1 MTSDGTRHAESE
13 RRQVIDALRAPGR
26 AAARIPLGRAA
37 WAALAAAVLTAVALV
52 SIVVQ
57 RPSVARAQEPVVAE
71 RYMVVAAN
79 PHAARAGDAI
89 IRAGGGAVDA
99 AIAVQAVL
107 SLVEPQS
114 SGIGGGAFMLH
125 FDAPDDEGGAGEI
138 IAYEGRETAPSTAT
152 PDMFLDEN
160 GNPLPFTQAA
170 FGGLAVG
177 VPGVMRMLELA
188 HRQHG
193 RLPWAD
199 LFAPAIELAE
209 QGFEISPRLYFLLD
223 QFKRFETSEEFRAH
237 YYDADG
243 EPHPP
248 GYRLVN
254 PEYAATLRLLAE
266 EGADAMYTG
275 ALADAIVREV
285 RENSLR
291 PGRLAREDLERYA
304 AHESE
309 PLCSPYREWRVCG
322 PQLPSSGGVTVQQ
335 ILGMLERF
343 DLAALAADDPSAMH
357 LYVEAAR
364 LAFADRARYLA
375 DPEFVDVPVA
385 GLLDP
390 GYLERR
396 AALID
401 PSRAMRNVEAGVPP
415 EAAAALRLAPS
426 RPQERVSTSHFT
438 IVDPWGDAVSV
449 TTSVQ
454 SAFGSTL
461 MVGGFLLNN
470 QLTDFSFEP
479 ERFGRPVANRV
490 EPGKRPLSSMAPT
503 FVLDG
508 EERLRIAIGSPG
520 GTRIINYVSQ
530 ALLNLLDFGMNV
542 QDAISA
548 PHVVAQEGPVELEQG
563 TPIVR
568 RASALEA
575 LGHRVVPR
583 TLNSGLHGIVIEYD
597 GDSRRLLG
605 GADPRREGIAVGE

>member
-1 MTSDGTRHAESE
+1 MTSDGTRHAETA
-13 RRQVIDALRAPGR
+13 RGRVIDAPRAGGP
-26 AAARIPLGRAA
+26 AAARAAVARAA
-37 WAALAAAVLTAVALV
+37 RAAVAATALLSA
-52 SIVVQ
+52 VVQ
-57 RPSVARAQEPVVAE
+57 TPSVARADEPVVAE

-125 FDAPDDEGGAGEI
+125 FDAPNEEGGAAEI
-138 IAYEGRETAPSTAT
+138 VAYEGRETAPSAAT

-160 GNPLPFTQAA
+160 GNPLPFAQAA
-170 FGGLAVG
+170 FGGLSVG

-188 HRQHG
+188 HRRHG
-193 RLPWAD
+193 RLPWTE

-266 EGADAMYTG
+266 EGADAMYSG
-275 ALADAIVREV
+275 ALADAIVRKV

-291 PGRLAREDLERYA
+291 PGRLAPEDLEGYA
-304 AHESE
+304 AHASE
-309 PLCSPYREWRVCG
+309 PLCSSYRGWRVCG
-322 PQLPSSGGVTVQQ
+322 PHPPSSGGVTVQQ

-343 DLAALAADDPSAMH
+343 DLAALAADEPSAMH
-357 LYVEAAR
+357 LYIEAAR

-390 GYLERR
+390 DYLERR

-401 PSRAMRNVEAGVPP
+401 PERAMRNVEAGVPP
-415 EAAAALRLAPS
+415 SAAAAALRLAPS

-438 IVDPWGDAVSV
+438 IVDPWGDAVAV

-490 EPGKRPLSSMAPT
+490 EPGKRPLSSMAPSL
-503 FVLDG
+503 VLDG
-508 EERLRIAIGSPG
+508 DGRLRVAIGSPG

-530 ALLNLLDFGMNV
+530 TLLNILDFGMNV

-548 PHVVAQEGPVELEQG
+548 PHVVAQQGPVELEQN
-563 TPIVR
+563 TPIVEL
-568 RASALEA
+568 APALEA

-597 GDSRRLLG
+597 GGVRRLLG
-605 GADPRREGIAVGE
+605 GADPRREGIALGE